1 MSTSYEKSSRFYHR
15 YWEDTQS
22 FVNQR
27 PDKTTLGNNSK
38 LPFSVKQSL
47 GQSLN
52 MSYWIGQTQHEHLE
66 CPVLTCTI

>member
-52 MSYWIGQTQHEHLE
+52 MSY
-66 CPVLTCTI
+66 